1 MIPNSALVN
10 IKRFGEKGFSLYPS
24 LYIGLHYSR
33 ELAQHGKFRLYRFFQ
48 KVFCHCGLNALPH
61 FQMLLKVLLIT
72 TMSFSASS
80 IAKSDADYE
89 SPQRNTDQSIESNS
103 SSNKPQVRFHAWGG
117 SAQVNGY
124 LQWVA
129 GQVNQRFNI
138 EMQHVKLA
146 DTSDAVSRVL
156 AEKAAGNHDNGSV
169 DLIWINGENFAAM
182 KKHGLLARSWVEEL
196 DNFALT
202 TPEKNPAMVT
212 DFGEATLGMEAP
224 WGKASMVFYYR
235 SGHMKALNV
244 TPPQTIGELLRFAQK
259 APGRFTYPVPNDY
272 LGISFIKYAAIALN
286 GDKQSLFYQPVT
298 EQSLQVVLPALWT
311 YLDQLHPNMWQQ
323 GEYMLRQASQL
334 QRLVGTGELTLAFSF
349 TAAEIP
355 SAVNRFDLPDDVRTY
370 AMQDGSLANVHFVG
384 LTYNSNNKAAAK
396 TVVNFLLSPEAQ
408 AEKQKLAVWGDD
420 TVLDMAVLSTAQA
433 MLFKNDTVHA
443 SALDKSQ
450 SAVLLAEPHAS
461 WTDALREAWF
471 RRYGARY

>member
-1 MIPNSALVN
+1 MPRNSALVST
-10 IKRFGEKGFSLYPS
+10 KAACLRRFGKFSRLIKGLALASAVFSS
-24 LYIGLHYSR
+24 
-33 ELAQHGKFRLYRFFQ
+33 Q
-48 KVFCHCGLNALPH
+48 
-61 FQMLLKVLLIT
+61 LIT
-72 TMSFSASS
+72 ASHSFAVPFDIASVDGSIVDVSGNKIQSQPQSPTRASTVLKRTSAQ
-80 IAKSDADYE
+80 
-89 SPQRNTDQSIESNS
+89 SPKDDTQS
-103 SSNKPQVRFHAWGG
+103 KPLVRFHAWGG

-129 GQVNQRFNI
+129 AQVSQRFNI
-138 EMQHVKLA
+138 ELQHVKLA

-182 KKHGLLARSWVEEL
+182 KKHNLLAKDWVKEL
-196 DNFALT
+196 DHFALT
-202 TPEKNPAMVT
+202 RPEKNSAMVT
-212 DFGEATLGMEAP
+212 DFGEPTLGMEAP

-235 SGHMKALNV
+235 SAHMKALG
-244 TPPQTIGELLRFAQK
+244 TAPGQTINELLRFSQK
-259 APGRFTYPVPNDY
+259 APGRFTYPVPSDY

-298 EQSLQVVLPALWT
+298 ESSLQAVLPALWA
-311 YLDQLHPNMWQQ
+311 YLDQLHPTMWQQ

-384 LTYNSNNKAAAK
+384 LTYNSKNKTAAK

-408 AEKQKLAVWGDD
+408 AEKQKLTVWGDD
-420 TVLDMAVLSTAQA
+420 TVLDMASLTQAQA
-433 MLFKNDTVHA
+433 MLFKDESVHK

-461 WTDALREAWF
+461 WTDKLREAWYK
-471 RRYGARY
+471 RYGARY